1 LTIFVVK
8 LRFKMSIASFCLHN
22 HPGLLSGIHDNR
34 GIQLSSANVRMFNRS
49 IVLLFNCSIVR
60 LFFFIILSCILS
72 SPIFAQLDAG
82 VNDTINPGVPV
93 TLSAMYGLIGT
104 GVTLSEDGVEGPFPI
119 GFEFS
124 FFGEK
129 YTKFYIGANG
139 WISFLPNPNAKGI
152 REAFAVPSPKDFHPK
167 ACILGPFQDL
177 NPLQAGSPYVFYQTV
192 GQQPDRKL
200 VVMWCQ
206 CPMYSCE
213 STPVTFQIILN
224 ETTNI
229 VENHIYSKP
238 NCSNWFGNKA
248 TQGVQNETGYV
259 GFAVPGNSGVP
270 VPSRNATSWSVS
282 PNKPEAWKYTPT
294 SADSFYIDTLKYHL
308 IPVTPG
314 EKITYRWYQDSE
326 QIAETQSV
334 VVAPKE
340 TTTYVAWVQV
350 CDGEIFTD
358 TVTIFVI
365 PYIPNAF
372 TPNGDGLNDK
382 FLILGLPP
390 ENITRFN
397 LQIFNRWGQVVFTTN
412 NILEGWD
419 GRVREEL
426 CPEGV
431 YTWLIYYEDNKKTK
445 TSNKGTITLIRN

>member
-1 LTIFVVK
+1 
-8 LRFKMSIASFCLHN
+8 MSITSLRHHCTTAPVLHFA
-22 HPGLLSGIHDNR
+22 PS
-34 GIQLSSANVRMFNRS
+34 
-49 IVLLFNCSIVR
+49 LFHYLAVF
-60 LFFFIILSCILS
+60 LFFLS
-72 SPIFAQLDAG
+72 SPVFAQLNAG

-93 TLSAMYGLIGT
+93 TLTATYGLIGT

-139 WISFLPNPNAKGI
+139 WISFVPNPNAAGI
-152 REAFAVPSPKDFHPK
+152 REAFAVPSPADFNPK

-177 NPLQAGSPYVFYQTV
+177 NPLQAGSPYIFYQTV
-192 GQQPDRKL
+192 GKQPDRKL
-200 VVMWCQ
+200 VVMWCE

-229 VENHIYSKP
+229 IENHIYSKP
-238 NCSNWFGNKA
+238 ACPNWLGNKA
-248 TQGVQNETGYV
+248 TQGIQNATGFI

-270 VPSRNATSWSVS
+270 IPSRNGTSWSIS
-282 PNKPEAWKYTPT
+282 PDKPEAWKYTPT
-294 SADSFYIDTLKYHL
+294 SVDSFYIDTLKYHL

-314 EKITYRWYQDSE
+314 EKITYRWFQGSDL
-326 QIAETQSV
+326 IAEAQSIV
-334 VVAPKE
+334 VTPNE

-350 CDGEIFTD
+350 CNGEIFTD

-382 FLILGLPP
+382 FFIVGLPP
-390 ENITRFN
+390 ENITHFN
-397 LQIFNRWGQVVFTTN
+397 LQIFNRWGQMIFSTN
-412 NILEGWD
+412 SILEGWD
-419 GRVREEL
+419 GTLKGEL
-426 CPEGV
+426 CPNDV
-431 YTWLIYYEDNKKTK
+431 YTWVIYYEDNKKIK
-445 TSNKGTITLIRN
+445 TSNKGTVTLIRN